1 MTANG
6 ALRDAFAGR
15 RVFLTGHT
23 GFKGSWL
30 TGWLHSLGCEVT
42 GYALRPEGGTNLFA
56 LAGIERQ
63 LAAHHEADIRDQVA
77 LAAAMAE
84 ARPDLVIHMAAQSLV
99 RRGYD
104 RPVETWSTNVMG
116 AVNLFEGVRACPS
129 VRAVLV
135 VTTDKCY
142 QNNEWHWG
150 YREQDTLG
158 GRDPY
163 SASKAGAE
171 LVTQSYRDSFFAS
184 GGPLVASARA
194 GNVIG
199 GGDWSQDRLVADAA
213 RAVEAGRTMI
223 VRNPAATRPWQHV
236 LDCLGGYLSLA
247 ARLLQGDREAAAS
260 FNFGPAASDNLSV
273 GELLGRL
280 QGHWPELRWEA
291 DAGTTGSPHE
301 ATFLY
306 LDSSLARR
314 ALGWRPRWGVDDA
327 LRSTAG
333 WYRAVL
339 DDPSVAGAVTRRQLE
354 EYIAA

>member
-1 MTANG
+1 MNPNG
-6 ALRDAFAGR
+6 DLRDALAGR

-30 TGWLHSLGCEVT
+30 TGWLHALGCEVT
-42 GYALRPEGGTNLFA
+42 GYALRPEGGASLFA
-56 LAGIERQ
+56 LAGVERQ
-63 LAAHHEADIRDQVA
+63 LAAHYEADIRDQA
-77 LAAAMAE
+77 TLAAAMAD
-84 ARPDLVIHMAAQSLV
+84 ARPDLIIHMAAQSLV

-104 RPVETWSTNVMG
+104 RPVETWATNVMG
-116 AVNLFEGVRACPS
+116 PVNLFEAVRACPS
-129 VRAVLV
+129 VSAVLV

-150 YREQDTLG
+150 YRERDPLG

-163 SASKAGAE
+163 SASKAGTE
-171 LVTQSYRDSFFAS
+171 LVVQSYRDSFFAS

-199 GGDWSQDRLVADAA
+199 GGDWSQDRLIADAA
-213 RAVEAGRTMI
+213 RAVEAGRPMI

-247 ARLLQGDREAAAS
+247 ARLLQGDGQFAAS
-260 FNFGPAASDNLSV
+260 FNFGPGPSDNLSV
-273 GELLGRL
+273 GELLTRL
-280 QGHWPELRWEA
+280 EGHWPELRWEA
-291 DAGTTGSPHE
+291 EAKTAKTPHE

-314 ALGWRPRWGVDDA
+314 TLGWESRWDIDNA
-327 LRSTAG
+327 LRSTAD
-333 WYRAVL
+333 WYRTVL
-339 DDPSVAGAVTRRQLE
+339 KDLSSAATVTRRQLE
-354 EYIAA
+354 EYMAP

>member
-1 MTANG
+1 MIAD
-6 ALRDAFAGR
+6 AELRDAFAGR

-30 TGWLHSLGCEVT
+30 TGWLHALGCEVT
-42 GYALRPEGGTNLFA
+42 GYALRPEEGASLFA

-63 LAAHHEADIRDQVA
+63 LAAHHEADIQDQAA
-77 LAAAMAE
+77 LAAAMAD

-104 RPVETWSTNVMG
+104 RPVETWATNVMG
-116 AVNLFEGVRACPS
+116 TVNLFEAVRACPS

-142 QNNEWHWG
+142 QNHEWHWG
-150 YREQDTLG
+150 YRERDPLG

-163 SASKAGAE
+163 SASKAGTE
-171 LVTQSYRDSFFAS
+171 LVAQSYRDSFFSS

-199 GGDWSQDRLVADAA
+199 GGDWSQDRLIADAA
-213 RAVEAGRTMI
+213 RAVEAGRKMT

-247 ARLLQGDREAAAS
+247 ARLLRGDRDAAVS
-260 FNFGPAASDNLSV
+260 FNFGPGPSDNLSV
-273 GELLGRL
+273 GELLARL
-280 QGHWPELRWEA
+280 ERHWPELRWEVDGGNA
-291 DAGTTGSPHE
+291 ESPHE

-314 ALGWRPRWGVDDA
+314 TLGWQPRWGIDDA
-327 LRSTAG
+327 LRSTAD
-333 WYRAVL
+333 WYRSVL
-339 DDPSVAGAVTRRQLE
+339 KDPSAAAVVTRRQLE
-354 EYIAA
+354 EYMAP